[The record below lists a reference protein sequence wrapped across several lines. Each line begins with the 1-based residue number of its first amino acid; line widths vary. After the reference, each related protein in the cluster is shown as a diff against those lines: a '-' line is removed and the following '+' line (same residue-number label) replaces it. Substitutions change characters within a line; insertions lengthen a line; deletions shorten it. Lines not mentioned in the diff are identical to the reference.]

1 MDPRKKTLQFFFS
14 PLLKKFFQDMGRE
27 PNNLE
32 MILLRQ
38 KAGQQLKDSTKVIE
52 FPQKTSFKEQIDAM
66 RKSGDIV
73 DADDIKISEKIT
85 DREMFKN
92 SNLNKPTIEG
102 QMEKITGASNKIKQ
116 IQKEQAD
123 MYRPKTDAEIK
134 AKFEKQNKEAA
145 ERLRNKRMLD
155 EDEIAELDMDIGG
168 LEYTNDFDGT
178 LGSANKLRKERADYI
193 AEMELEYKKG
203 NLDPKP
209 GEANR
214 ERFLQQKFDEMEASG
229 DNRLMTRDE
238 VEELSS
244 FSLQKD
250 MDKSVKKF
258 KEKDAKQKK
267 TLKDFDPKDRD
278 PSATGGRAGFY
289 TGGITD
295 VEPSLDDIG
304 HGSDALMARTRLMSP
319 GAQATT
325 STGLNYLLAEDN
337 DNMRIP
343 FAKGGGFLKSLFSGV
358 KPDGG
363 ITNSI
368 LKNKYHPILSSLNT
382 MELYDLLNMLP
393 FEEGG
398 RVGFAKGKLAKEVL
412 DKGRR
417 GFMKA
422 AGATGAGIAALKTGL
437 LGFGKEAAP
446 VVEKAVEA
454 AKGVP
459 PYFYQLID
467 VIKSK
472 GQEIKSYG
480 ERVKQ
485 YITPSKDGKSELML
499 TEDLNT
505 GNIQVKK
512 IYKEGDDMVTKTEE
526 MNFNKGQ
533 ADEATKGTPAD
544 NYEEVTSYNSRIY
557 KDEFNDP
564 DFVDG
569 IDVEEI
575 VKEIDVKKADG
586 GRIGMLAGGGILKA
600 VLKNSADAKGMTV
613 RDFIMAMNPKSI
625 PSNIKNLISKVDL
638 EQLKAGYKDYYENI
652 SDMMKTRFDF
662 QKGIEGGKTTPA
674 KEMFEDLERTMDKQ
688 SYVPKTVT
696 QDDIAKTELMI
707 KNKFNKGRKDN
718 AQGGLQTMLGE

>member
-1 MDPRKKTLQFFFS
+1 MAKKEAFLQF
-14 PLLKKFFQDMGRE
+14 LKAARSLQDRGLSKE
-27 PNNLE
+27 AIVQFAKN
-32 MILLRQ
+32 
-38 KAGQQLKDSTKVIE
+38 E
-52 FPQKTSFKEQIDAM
+52 FGEISELFRKQIDSLF
-66 RKSGDIV
+66 KPKKGIEN
-73 DADDIKISEKIT
+73 IKIKDPDFDDTVVKMQFDDAGIPFNPKDPLKTKSLTYEEAVAKEKA
-85 DREMFKN
+85 R
-92 SNLNKPTIEG
+92 
-102 QMEKITGASNKIKQ
+102 
-116 IQKEQAD
+116 
-123 MYRPKTDAEIK
+123 
-134 AKFEKQNKEAA
+134 AA
-145 ERLRNKRMLD
+145 AD
-155 EDEIAELDMDIGG
+155 EDYIM
-168 LEYTNDFDGT
+168 
-178 LGSANKLRKERADYI
+178 KL
-193 AEMELEYKKG
+193 
-203 NLDPKP
+203 
-209 GEANR
+209 
-214 ERFLQQKFDEMEASG
+214 
-229 DNRLMTRDE
+229 
-238 VEELSS
+238 
-244 FSLQKD
+244 
-250 MDKSVKKF
+250 
-258 KEKDAKQKK
+258 
-267 TLKDFDPKDRD
+267 FDPEDFAK
-278 PSATGGRAGFY
+278 GGRAGFY

-586 GRIGMLAGGGILKA
+586 GIARMIG
-600 VLKNSADAKGMTV
+600 
-613 RDFIMAMNPKSI
+613 
-625 PSNIKNLISKVDL
+625 
-638 EQLKAGYKDYYENI
+638 E
-652 SDMMKTRFDF
+652 
-662 QKGIEGGKTTPA
+662 
-674 KEMFEDLERTMDKQ
+674 
-688 SYVPKTVT
+688 
-696 QDDIAKTELMI
+696 
-707 KNKFNKGRKDN
+707 
-718 AQGGLQTMLGE
+718 